1 MIKGSQKP
9 KQEGLIL
16 SWRLQLGPQ
25 FVYLHLEYFIV
36 RIPLLLFCW
45 HHSTYRAPLQ
55 SCRFGDVR
63 TFFQRDLV
71 FEHRSVTTIFSWAI
85 VMLWDL
91 LFGMQNVLVNL
102 KKNPQNVERI
112 VLMNSSSTTILI
124 CVQYGALRACC
135 ICSTCQ
141 SSLASPG
148 KNHVSNPIDFL
159 WHDAL

>member
-16 SWRLQLGPQ
+16 SWRLQLGPVCLLA
-25 FVYLHLEYFIV
+25 FRVLYCTHPSA
-36 RIPLLLFCW
+36 PLLLTPQHLSCSSAKLPLWRCQDVFSTRLGVW
-45 HHSTYRAPLQ
+45 TQISYYYFQLSHSYAL
-55 SCRFGDVR
+55 
-63 TFFQRDLV
+63 
-71 FEHRSVTTIFSWAI
+71 RSAVWNAKCACKP
-85 VMLWDL
+85 
-91 LFGMQNVLVNL
+91 

-112 VLMNSSSTTILI
+112 VPMNSSSTTILI

>member
-36 RIPLLLFCW
+36 RIPLLHFCW

-71 FEHRSVTTIFSWAI
+71 FEHRSVTTIFSWASYSLRSA
-85 VMLWDL
+85 VW
-91 LFGMQNVLVNL
+91 NAKCACKP

-112 VLMNSSSTTILI
+112 VPMNSSSTTILI